1 MIAWRRVGISL
12 MAHHR
17 WFWLGVVIYLAVVTV
32 TAVIT
37 GPTVIRGA
45 DGLEIGPLLMLG
57 FPCSVPLM
65 FVCGWSMAPFGSTAV
80 SWGGLIG
87 LIAGSVANVVIFY
100 AASEHEPTRSA
111 SA

>member
-1 MIAWRRVGISL
+1 MIAWRRVCRSL
-12 MAHHR
+12 GARHR
-17 WFWLGVVIYLAVVTV
+17 WFWLGVVVYLSVVTV
-32 TAVIT
+32 AAVIT

-65 FVCGWSMAPFGSTAV
+65 FVCGWSMAPFGYTAV

-87 LIAGSVANVVIFY
+87 LIAGSVANVLIFY
-100 AASEHEPTRSA
+100 AASGHGPTRSA
-111 SA
+111 TA